1 MAYCVC
7 ASIASVDILL
17 FQQVFKPEETIEV
30 TLLLGKMQGSINE
43 VSISLS
49 MELSV
54 FSLTEP
60 PKCLK
65 QIEKMLQTVILD
77 SKKLKSIGSR

>member
-43 VSISLS
+43 VNISLC
-49 MELSV
+49 MDLSV

>member
-7 ASIASVDILL
+7 ASIASVDIIL

-43 VSISLS
+43 LSISLC
-49 MELSV
+49 MDLSV

-65 QIEKMLQTVILD
+65 
-77 SKKLKSIGSR
+77 

>member
-7 ASIASVDILL
+7 ASIASVDIIL

-43 VSISLS
+43 VSISLC
-49 MELSV
+49 MDLSV
-54 FSLTEP
+54 FSLMEP
-60 PKCLK
+60 PNCLK
-65 QIEKMLQTVILD
+65 QIEKMLQTVTLD
-77 SKKLKSIGSR
+77 SKKLK